1 METKLETFIWTCM
14 NSWIAGRYFPILP
27 KCIYVQFNQMSR
39 GCYDDVNDFSR
50 KWGLRN
56 SCDSSMANTM
66 CGAHYGQKKKIG
78 FYRLKM
84 AEVAI
89 SDTSEALDKDGHAH
103 RAHCKGFCLFLHA
116 AFGLLLLDVAKPSLQ
131 VKRLCKNGAQYA
143 QWSSA
148 LGSLGLPWCTLKGLR
163 GMASSWS
170 QGIPF
175 LPHITLRLMFV
186 DFLMIFSYLFW
197 PHSKLVL
204 PMVRFVDLALRPLA
218 RKIGAKNMT

>member
-1 METKLETFIWTCM
+1 
-14 NSWIAGRYFPILP
+14 
-27 KCIYVQFNQMSR
+27 
-39 GCYDDVNDFSR
+39 
-50 KWGLRN
+50 
-56 SCDSSMANTM
+56 
-66 CGAHYGQKKKIG
+66 
-78 FYRLKM
+78 
-84 AEVAI
+84 
-89 SDTSEALDKDGHAH
+89 
-103 RAHCKGFCLFLHA
+103 
-116 AFGLLLLDVAKPSLQ
+116 LLLLDVAKPSLQ

-170 QGIPF
+170 EGIPF